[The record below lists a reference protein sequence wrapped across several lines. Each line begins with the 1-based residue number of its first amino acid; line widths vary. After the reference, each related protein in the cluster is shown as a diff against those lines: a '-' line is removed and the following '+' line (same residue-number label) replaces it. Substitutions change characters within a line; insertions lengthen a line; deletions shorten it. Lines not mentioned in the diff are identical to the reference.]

1 MTQEER
7 DREKEL
13 KRLIYLRNELIKE
26 AKKEL
31 KQYYNELNSLGNNRG
46 GRNRNEEGKRLVH
59 KKQR

>member
-1 MTQEER
+1 MDQKER

-31 KQYYNELNSLGNNRG
+31 KQYRQELNSLGNNKERRG
-46 GRNRNEEGKRLVH
+46 ENEKGKKLVR
-59 KKQR
+59 KK